1 MKICPNCGEQ
11 LADEAIFC
19 KSCGVNLDDFVVGK
33 PVDPAPQYT
42 PPVEENDHKIAIIL
56 GYVGGI
62 LIPIIGIIIA
72 IYLMT
77 RDSEN
82 AKKHGKYVLIVSAV
96 VWAISSFML
105 MNG

>member
-33 PVDPAPQYT
+33 ETPAAPQYI

-56 GYVGGI
+56 GYVGGFI
-62 LIPIIGIIIA
+62 WPIIGLIVA
-72 IYLMT
+72 IYLLT
-77 RDSEN
+77 RDSEK
-82 AKKHGKYVLIVSAV
+82 AKKHGKYVILFSLFIWVVSLLI
-96 VWAISSFML
+96 
-105 MNG
+105 MNR

>member
-33 PVDPAPQYT
+33 ETPAAPQYT
-42 PPVEENDHKIAIIL
+42 APVEENDHKVAIII
-56 GYVGGI
+56 GYIAGI

-77 RDSEN
+77 RNSEN
-82 AKKHGKYVLIVSAV
+82 AKKHAKFIILVSVV
-96 VWAISSFML
+96 VWAISSYML
-105 MNG
+105 MH